1 MEQWPCLSVENG
13 GRCTFCVIG
22 HAAGCSLLKPAV
34 IRPDAPLDARQ
45 EGASGDTPI
54 KREVSGRGRVGRQK
68 KSFISQ
74 MRSLIAVSSD
84 WCKEM
89 EDAEEQEE
97 VPELMADTL
106 KEIRRQMRSLEE
118 IAGAVA
124 E

>member
-1 MEQWPCLSVENG
+1 VENG

-22 HAAGCSLLKPAV
+22 HAAGCSLLKPAA
-34 IRPDAPLDARQ
+34 IRSDAPLDAKQ
-45 EGASGDTPI
+45 EAASGDTPI

-84 WCKEM
+84 WCKEI
-89 EDAEEQEE
+89 EDTEEQEE